1 MYWLHWL
8 VWGLLFGI
16 GIGLF
21 LLKHTLVVLSEALR
35 LTPAPP
41 PAVRAALRARHHAR
55 RTSGSKWTIFNG
67 SETDVI
73 ASTDV
78 GRSVSVLPRY

>member
-16 GIGLF
+16 GMGLF

-41 PAVRAALRARHHAR
+41 PPGRPCRPPRPAP
-55 RTSGSKWTIFNG
+55 RTEDLW
-67 SETDVI
+67 
-73 ASTDV
+73 
-78 GRSVSVLPRY
+78 